1 MARYGRTFPRRK
13 SEGGEFSALPWFA
26 EKVSDDL
33 MPFSL

>member
-1 MARYGRTFPRRK
+1 MMPPNTLEYLRI
-13 SEGGEFSALPWFA
+13 FSALPWFA